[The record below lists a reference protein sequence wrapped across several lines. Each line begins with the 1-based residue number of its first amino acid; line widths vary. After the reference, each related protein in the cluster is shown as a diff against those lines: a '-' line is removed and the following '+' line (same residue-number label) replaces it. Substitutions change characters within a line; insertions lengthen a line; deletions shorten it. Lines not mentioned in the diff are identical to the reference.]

1 MSGYGFVHLPLS
13 PGPNRIELNLWR
25 PVGTPDQEL
34 IQFLLGQTPAL
45 LSDDPIYET
54 AWQERCR
61 LLTVASGRVFIDLFV
76 VTRFLVK
83 QGLDE

>member
-1 MSGYGFVHLPLS
+1 MHLPLS

-61 LLTVASGRVFIDLFV
+61 LLTVASGTVFIDLFV

>member
-1 MSGYGFVHLPLS
+1 M
-13 PGPNRIELNLWR
+13 
-25 PVGTPDQEL
+25 GTPDQEL

-61 LLTVASGRVFIDLFV
+61 LLTVASGTVFIDLFV